1 MNKTKIFITT
11 MLVAALAA
19 GCSKEEINNGSASSG
34 TRNNVMRIFAGSFQN
49 DSKVTY
55 DPTNVNDVNW
65 VLGEQISLGCSDE
78 QAIYPISQYNGNPN
92 MYCLDFESGYPFEN
106 DGWLTAIYPASD
118 AENDVDVTNTN
129 TTRGIVLNNLVI
141 KGTGDNSKMAF
152 PMAASGNYEYLDDDT
167 ELPELWFK
175 HLTAGFR
182 VRLSGNALTPALKS
196 LRIVALSGNAD
207 AANFQFTVDVNGV
220 DVTASWGKTGN
231 GPVLPAGPVGSN
243 DQDVVVSNYSE
254 MNFTVDETAIAGD
267 SEDGYSMDFC
277 IPVTIQSFRS
287 LVIVG
292 YAENGTVLFKKT
304 TNFATERTIVCN
316 HMYTLPEINL

>member
-55 DPTNVNDVNW
+55 DPASPNNPNW
-65 VLGEQISLGCSDE
+65 VLNELISLNCNNEG
-78 QAIYPISQYNGNPN
+78 QTYGISQYGDNVGQ
-92 MYCLDFESGYPFEN
+92 YCIDFGSEYPFTE
-106 DGWLTAIYPASD
+106 DGELYAIYPASYGL
-118 AENDVDVTNTN
+118 NNVDVTNEEGN
-129 TTRGIVLNNLVI
+129 REIVLNNLVI
-141 KGTGDNSKMAF
+141 KGTGGNSEMAF
-152 PMAASGNYEYLDDDT
+152 PMAACDYYLGVGEDF
-167 ELPELWFK
+167 PELMFK
-175 HLTAGFR
+175 HLSAGFR
-182 VRLSGNALTPALKS
+182 VQLNGDALTPALKS
-196 LRIVALSGNAD
+196 LRIVALSGNSNPD
-207 AANFQFTVDVNGV
+207 NFRFTVDIDGI
-220 DVTASWGKTGN
+220 DGVTARWGKTGN

-254 MNFTVDETAIAGD
+254 MNFTVDETAIAGN
-267 SEDGYSMDFC
+267 SEDGYRMDFC

-304 TNFATERTIVCN
+304 TNFASERPIERN
-316 HMYTLPEINL
+316 HMYTLPVINL